1 MEGANVK
8 DNIYKI
14 TEYYLYNY
22 KNIDNIIK
30 DINDRIID
38 NVNVSSSAWLKSKQM
53 EGNTLENQAIRLADN
68 KKIYN
73 LKKAKVVI
81 NHCMKVFKE
90 RNPKRYMFIKMKYFD
105 KATPI
110 DILKKLKYDK
120 KQQTDI
126 TETVVS
132 FFYRQLKKAGIGGI

>member
-1 MEGANVK
+1 MKEG
-8 DNIYKI
+8 IYKI
-14 TEYYLYNY
+14 TEYYLYNF
-22 KNIDNIIK
+22 KNIDKIIG
-30 DINDRIID
+30 DISERIID
-38 NVNVSSSAWLKSKQM
+38 NINISGSAWLKSKNIYC
-53 EGNTLENQAIRLADN
+53 NTLENQAIRLAEN

-81 NHCMKVFKE
+81 NQYMEILKK

-110 DILKKLKYDK
+110 DIKKTLKYDK

-132 FFYRQLKKAGIGGI
+132 FFYRQFKKAGIGGI